1 MKGDRRLILA
11 IAAAGLGLAAWLGL
25 TLALVWSTL
34 EPAQRET
41 VSALLVPRM
50 ALLGMSWVVALV
62 GVASILRVLH
72 QHYVGAPARLLEQ
85 ARVLL
90 SATGPQQLN
99 PQGSAEIRALADT
112 INALAA
118 QRDLLRE
125 DVAQQIAQASHSVQQ
140 ERNRLAALMS
150 ELTQSVVVCNL
161 DGRILLYNNRARLQL
176 PQFFQAR
183 GLADGAGSI
192 GIGRSIY
199 AVFDRQLVAHAL
211 ENIHQRLVR
220 GAASPSTQ
228 FVTTTPSGQLLRVQM
243 APVRPGETDARNVDA
258 FSGFV
263 LMLDNVTRNFEQE
276 SLRDQLLHGLTEGS
290 RSSLANMQA
299 ALDMLGYS
307 DLEPAMHERF
317 MGVLREELVAMSAR
331 ITDLV
336 QHSTLGLKTRWPL
349 EEMLGTDL
357 MTAAQRQIENYCQST
372 VTMDT
377 PDE

>member
-1 MKGDRRLILA
+1 MAYG
-11 IAAAGLGLAAWLGL
+11 
-25 TLALVWSTL
+25 TT
-34 EPAQRET
+34 ET
-41 VSALLVPRM
+41 
-50 ALLGMSWVVALV
+50 
-62 GVASILRVLH
+62 
-72 QHYVGAPARLLEQ
+72 
-85 ARVLL
+85 
-90 SATGPQQLN
+90 
-99 PQGSAEIRALADT
+99 RALALA
-112 INALAA
+112 INELAA
-118 QRDLLRE
+118 QRDHLRA
-125 DVAQQIAQASHSVQQ
+125 DMTQQVAQASLSVKQ
-140 ERNRLAALMS
+140 EKNRLAALMA

-211 ENIHQRLVR
+211 ENIHRRLVR

-299 ALDMLGYS
+299 ALDMLGYA
-307 DLEPAMHERF
+307 DLEPALSLIH
-317 MGVLREELVAMSAR
+317 
-331 ITDLV
+331 I
-336 QHSTLGLKTRWPL
+336 
-349 EEMLGTDL
+349 
-357 MTAAQRQIENYCQST
+357 
-372 VTMDT
+372 
-377 PDE
+377 